1 MLVGIFQANSTVAFL
16 ATTGV
21 VLGAAYM
28 LWLYRRVVFG
38 SVTNPEVSTMKELSG
53 REMVLFVPIILLVIW
68 LGIYPK
74 AYMAAMEPSVAQ
86 LIKQVSLNTDD
97 TGIDKK

>member
-1 MLVGIFQANSTVAFL
+1 M
-16 ATTGV
+16 

>member
-1 MLVGIFQANSTVAFL
+1 M
-16 ATTGV
+16 

-38 SVTNPEVSTMKELSG
+38 VVTNPEVSTMKELSG
-53 REMVLFVPIILLVIW
+53 REMTLFIPVIILTVW

-74 AYMAAMEPSVAQ
+74 PYLSAMEPSVAQ
-86 LIKQVSLNTDD
+86 LIKQVSFSTED
-97 TGIDKK
+97 TEVTSK